1 MEELLGYLWDFIF
14 GNPHG
19 VQMATGLGI
28 ASVALGAA
36 SMGMGI
42 SAAAKQKKAA
52 ARAERESKKL
62 MGQAKVLA
70 TKNFYENL
78 N

>member
-52 ARAERESKKL
+52 VTKSRL
-62 MGQAKVLA
+62 AKSCVFLA
-70 TKNFYENL
+70 YK
-78 N
+78 